1 MTNVSPWKWDHSLQ
15 QISVT
20 IGFVKNVS
28 IVYLIE
34 QNFQNG
40 CCEVLKKSSLIQHEL
55 ECDFAFDLC
64 HMEDCSGKDHFR
76 HHKDFRDHLKN
87 AHKTIV
93 LRSKAKIGSSSIQKV
108 ELEALDDES
117 EPTEG

>member
-1 MTNVSPWKWDHSLQ
+1 M
-15 QISVT
+15 
-20 IGFVKNVS
+20 
-28 IVYLIE
+28 
-34 QNFQNG
+34 
-40 CCEVLKKSSLIQHEL
+40 IQHEL

-64 HMEDCSGKDHFR
+64 HMDDCSGKDHFR
-76 HHKDFRDHLKN
+76 HHEDFRDHLKN

-108 ELEALDDES
+108 ELEALDAES